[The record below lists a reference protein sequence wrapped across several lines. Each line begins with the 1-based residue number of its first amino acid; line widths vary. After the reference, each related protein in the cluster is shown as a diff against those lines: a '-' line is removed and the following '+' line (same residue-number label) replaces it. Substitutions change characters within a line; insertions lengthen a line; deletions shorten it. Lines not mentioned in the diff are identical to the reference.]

1 MRTPLVLALIAAI
14 AAPVSAV
21 QAQTRGEGER
31 PRPGSRSE
39 QPAEPARKPPTLDEL
54 FERLAKASAPQEARA
69 VSGQIERRWL
79 RSGSDTA
86 DLLMNRAIEAMK
98 VADHPLAIELLD
110 RITVLRPNW
119 AEAWNKRGM
128 VFLLMGDATRA
139 RVDFF
144 EAVKREPRHYGA
156 LFGLASISMRVDD
169 KKAAYA
175 AYKRGEAIHPQFPS
189 VKEMIERL
197 RPEVEGRNI

>member
-1 MRTPLVLALIAAI
+1 MRTPLVLALIVLSAA
-14 AAPVSAV
+14 ASH
-21 QAQTRGEGER
+21 AQTREGER
-31 PRPGSRSE
+31 ARPGARME
-39 QPAEPARKPPTLDEL
+39 QPAEAARKPPSLDEL
-54 FERLAKASAPQEARA
+54 FERLAKAGAPQEARA
-69 VSGQIERRWL
+69 ISGQIERRWL

-86 DLLMNRAIEAMK
+86 DLLMTRAIEAMK

-128 VFLLMGDATRA
+128 VFLMMGDATRA

-156 LFGLASISMRVDD
+156 LFGLASVSMRNDD

-175 AYKRGEAIHPQFPS
+175 AYKRVEAIHPQFPS

-197 RPEVEGRNI
+197 RPEVEGREI

>member
-1 MRTPLVLALIAAI
+1 MRTPLVLALIVLSAA
-14 AAPVSAV
+14 ASH
-21 QAQTRGEGER
+21 AQTREGER
-31 PRPGSRSE
+31 ARPGARTE
-39 QPAEPARKPPTLDEL
+39 QPAEAARKPPSLDEL
-54 FERLAKASAPQEARA
+54 FERLAKAGAPQEARA
-69 VSGQIERRWL
+69 ISGQIERRWL

-86 DLLMNRAIEAMK
+86 DLLMTRAIEAMK

-128 VFLLMGDATRA
+128 VFLMMGDATRA

-156 LFGLASISMRVDD
+156 LFGLASVSMRNDD

-175 AYKRGEAIHPQFPS
+175 AYKRVEAIHPQFPS

-197 RPEVEGRNI
+197 RPEVEGREI